1 VTSEE
6 VSGYV
11 EDDGRGFDGDGE
23 TAGDLGIRSMRE
35 RAALLEGTAGVYSP
49 IEGGAGVQVRIPLRN
64 GGG

>member
-6 VSGYV
+6 VSCYV
-11 EDDGRGFDGDGE
+11 EDDGRGFDGE

-35 RAALLEGTAGVYSP
+35 HAALLEGTAGVYSP